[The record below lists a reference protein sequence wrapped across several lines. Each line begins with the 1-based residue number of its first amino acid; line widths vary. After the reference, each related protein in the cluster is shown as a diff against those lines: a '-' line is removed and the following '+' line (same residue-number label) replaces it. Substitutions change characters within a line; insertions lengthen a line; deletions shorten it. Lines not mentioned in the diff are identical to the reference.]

1 MAEIISISLNKEM
14 IEQMNTIQKEMKF
27 SGRSEIVR
35 AGLRNLIEEYNSL
48 HALSGIVEGTLIVTH
63 KEEYNDEFSKI
74 KHTAPH
80 DCVKTHLHHELSNHL
95 CMEVLLFRG
104 DSKHLQEL
112 YKKFTSSRKIE
123 SVKVVVY

>member
-14 IEQMNTIQKEMKF
+14 IEQVKKVQKDLNF
-27 SGRSEIVR
+27 SGRSEIIR
-35 AGLRNLIEEYNSL
+35 AGLRNLIEEYNSIYS
-48 HALSGIVEGTLIVTH
+48 LSGNVEGTLIITH

-80 DCVKTHLHHELSNHL
+80 DSVKTHIHHELENHL
-95 CMEVLLFRG
+95 CMEILLFKG
-104 DSKHLQEL
+104 DSSHLKEL
-112 YKKFTSSRKIE
+112 YQRFVSSRKIE

>member
-1 MAEIISISLNKEM
+1 MAEIISISLNKDM
-14 IEQMNTIQKEMKF
+14 IEQMNTIQKDMNF

-35 AGLRNLIEEYNSL
+35 AGLRTLIEEYNSL
-48 HALSGIVEGTLIVTH
+48 YALSGIVEGTLIVTH

-80 DCVKTHLHHELSNHL
+80 DCVKTHLHHELENHL
-95 CMEVLLFRG
+95 CMEILLFRG
-104 DSKHLQEL
+104 DSKYLQAL
-112 YKKFTSSRKIE
+112 YQQFVSSRKIG